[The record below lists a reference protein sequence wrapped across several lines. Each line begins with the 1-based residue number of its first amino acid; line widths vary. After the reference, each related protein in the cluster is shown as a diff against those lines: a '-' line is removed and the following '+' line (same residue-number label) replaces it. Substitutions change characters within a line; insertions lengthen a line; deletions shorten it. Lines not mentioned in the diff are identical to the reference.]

1 MTARHVRLVDETLRD
16 GSHTNHHRFTPDQVK
31 RHAELVDA
39 AGIWAIVVGH
49 GDGLGGSSL
58 HSGFGL
64 HSDPEL
70 IGAAA
75 EVARTAKVATLL
87 VPGLGTRRDLEAAA
101 QAGATLARIGTMCTE
116 GDTGFQH
123 IGLARDLGLE
133 VISMLAMIHTVSPER
148 LAAES
153 TRVAV
158 AGAQVVDLVD
168 TAGAL
173 LPDEVGSRVAAV
185 RDALPDEV
193 DVSFHAHNNLSLAVA
208 NSLAAIDAGAG
219 MVDVSLA
226 GLGAG
231 AGNCQAEALATVCR
245 RLGIDT
251 GVDVFALQDAAD
263 DYVRRELME
272 KPIEIDRVSLT
283 LGYTGVPAALM
294 LHIEAAAE
302 RFGVD
307 PRDLV
312 VALGERK
319 AVIGQED
326 LVVEVAA
333 QLSAAGRP

>member
-1 MTARHVRLVDETLRD
+1 LVDETLRD
-16 GSHTNHHRFTPDQVK
+16 GSHTNHHRFTPEQVR
-31 RHAELVDA
+31 RHVELVDA
-39 AGIWAIVVGH
+39 AGMWAIVVGH

-58 HSGFGL
+58 HSGLGL
-64 HSDPEL
+64 HSDSEL
-70 IGAAA
+70 IRAAA
-75 EVARTAKVATLL
+75 EVARTARIATLL
-87 VPGLGTRRDLEAAA
+87 VPGIGTRRDMEAAVD
-101 QAGATLARIGTMCTE
+101 AGATLVRVGTMSTE

-123 IGLARDLGLE
+123 IGLARDLDVE

-148 LAAES
+148 LAVES
-153 TRVAV
+153 GGVAA
-158 AGAQVVDLVD
+158 AGAGAVDLVD

-173 LPDEVGSRVAAV
+173 LPDEVRARVAAV

-208 NSLAAIDAGAG
+208 NSLAAIEAGAS
-219 MVDVSLA
+219 MVDVSVA

-245 RLGIDT
+245 RLGIDS

-263 DYVRRELME
+263 DYVRRELID
-272 KPIEIDRVSLT
+272 KPIEVDRLSLT

-294 LHIEAAAE
+294 LHIEQAAE

-307 PRDLV
+307 PRDLA

-333 QLSAAGRP
+333 ELSGAGRP

>member
-173 LPDEVGSRVAAV
+173 LPDEVRSRVAAV

>member
-1 MTARHVRLVDETLRD
+1 MTARQVRLVDETLRD

-153 TRVAV
+153 ARVAV

-173 LPDEVGSRVAAV
+173 LPDEVRSRVAAV